1 MKEEKDPFTWKPA
14 YTVVIIFNVVLL
26 TFFYF
31 FMQKYVR

>member
-1 MKEEKDPFTWKPA
+1 MEEKDPFTWKKS
-14 YTVVIIFNVVLL
+14 YTFVIVFNVALL